1 MLDKLDAEF
10 AFGRQALDV
19 RSYRQ
24 ELLSSNIANAD
35 TPGYKARDVDF
46 ATSLAGALRKSGGTV
61 LSTDDADS
69 SGVSVNVGTGA
80 SNNSTLAMT
89 QPAGVT
95 SGMMMASTQPG
106 HMAGKATL
114 IPTGGPSDDYGQL
127 AYRIPAQPS
136 LDGNTVDLD
145 TERVQFADNTLHFES
160 TMTEVSNQI
169 KTMLS
174 AITSGS

>member
-19 RSYRQ
+19 RAYRQ

-46 ATSLAGALRKSGGTV
+46 SSALAGALKKSGAV
-61 LSTDDADS
+61 Q
-69 SGVSVNVGTGA
+69 GA
-80 SNNSTLAMT
+80 SNSASLAMA

-95 SGMMMASTQPG
+95 SGMSMASTAPG
-106 HMAGKATL
+106 HLPGKQSL
-114 IPTGGPSDDYGQL
+114 QSTGGPTDDFGQVG
-127 AYRIPAQPS
+127 YRNPTQPS

-145 TERVQFADNTLHFES
+145 TERVHFADNSLHFES
-160 TMTEVSNQI
+160 GMTVLSQQI
-169 KTMLS
+169 KSMLS